1 MGYEQ
6 AVETLTSRD
15 ALMTVLLFLAALLA
29 VFLAVGQAIKLWR
42 DLKKP
47 KEDAGDSMQRHV
59 QESEER
65 FKRGEAHIAENHQDI
80 RDLQE
85 GLRVTCVANI
95 ALLNHAIH
103 NGNTAEMEAAARDLN
118 NYLINRK

>member
-1 MGYEQ
+1 MNYET
-6 AVETLTSRD
+6 AVATLTSRD
-15 ALMTVLLFLAALLA
+15 ALVTVLMFLAAILA
-29 VFLAVGQAIKLWR
+29 AFLAIGQAIKLWR
-42 DLKKP
+42 DLRKP
-47 KEDAGDSMQRHV
+47 KEDEGDSMQRHV
-59 QESEER
+59 RESEER

-118 NYLINRK
+118 TYLVNRK